1 SECDLL
7 SEAGQST
14 IDGLAITI
22 NRELVHNHPSQRT
35 LQRHTLVLI
44 GSRDGVGRTR
54 KKNRIT
60 NLDGTVIC
68 AKKHDCPT
76 ESSLLLSAD
85 LFRRICREAIRAGIR
100 SRHRL
105 HLNRP
110 ALSLDGS
117 STYTCSCATRR
128 EGSAWTDNTY
138 VWKEKKEN
146 SVVQRPPKEIDMGRQ
161 NLTGPS
167 NGLAARNPGRR
178 PDCSAICSRLSFHER
193 SDRGSRIGHVVHNGT
208 PCDQLLQPL

>member
-1 SECDLL
+1 MFIFCTQFAYLEQYSKNGLDEASPTFERSGASSEVTFSARSVDRDVVRSEEKRSECDLL

-117 STYTCSCATRR
+117 STYTCSCATRILV
-128 EGSAWTDNTY
+128 AVPTAQQY
-138 VWKEKKEN
+138 AVAY
-146 SVVQRPPKEIDMGRQ
+146 
-161 NLTGPS
+161 PS
-167 NGLAARNPGRR
+167 MSDPIG
-178 PDCSAICSRLSFHER
+178 
-193 SDRGSRIGHVVHNGT
+193 DRG
-208 PCDQLLQPL
+208 